1 MRHLLFAT
9 LAVLALAALPLR
21 AQIVDD
27 FSDGNFTANPAWQ
40 GDVTH
45 FIVNAS
51 GELQLN
57 APAAGSSA
65 LAVAGTVSDSAVWL
79 LDVRLAFAPSA
90 TNLLRVYLMADQ
102 ADLLQANGYYLEI
115 GENGATDALRLFRQD
130 GPASRTLLAAGLT
143 GFVAVDPVDIRL
155 RVRRSTGAN
164 WTVEAR
170 AGGSG
175 PFEPQGTATDAT
187 HNAGAGRF
195 FGVYCLYTATRTDKF
210 FFDNLSVLPDV
221 PDTTP
226 PVLLSASANGT
237 GTEVL
242 ALFDEDLDTASA
254 LEPAHYAIA
263 GLGGPT
269 SVAFAGGGKQQV
281 RLTLA
286 AALGTGTYTLQSQ
299 QIADAAGN
307 SSGQQSTVFEFVK
320 IEAAAEFDILVNEI
334 MADPTPSVGLPEAEW
349 LELHNRSGKIINL
362 NTLLLS
368 DGSTPRVLPDYLLRP
383 DSFVVLATAANAA
396 ALAPFTAA
404 LGVAGFPA
412 LNNSG
417 DTLVLT
423 DAVGAVVDR
432 VVYAANWHDNS
443 VKSEGGWSLERINPD
458 LPCQE
463 RENWRSCPV
472 LPGGTPGKANA
483 SLQKMPDLTAPR
495 LLAAFPDDANALELT
510 FSEGLDR
517 IAATDPAG
525 YRIDPPLAISSVELT
540 AESRRVVRLV
550 LQEPL
555 ESGIVYAVSATPGL
569 RDCSGNAAA
578 VTDTAW
584 VGLPETPAP
593 MDVVVNEVLFN
604 PATFGSDFVE
614 IHNRSA
620 KVFDLQHFFLANFSG
635 GSDVRAIGQKRLL
648 LPGAYLVFSPAPA
661 DITQR
666 FLRAKPENILL
677 MAIPAL
683 PDDAGNATLV
693 WSKGPDRV
701 IVDSLTYFDDWH
713 NSLLAANERTGVSL
727 ERVRPDGPTNDPA
740 NWTSA
745 ARRPDGNGTPTLPN
759 SQQSGSIP
767 PGGNDL
773 FQLGPARL
781 SPDGDGYED
790 YLDIRYTL
798 PGAGYAATVTIF
810 DSEGVPVKRLV
821 RQQLIGTEGSL
832 RWDGD
837 MDDGTATRPG
847 IYIFFAEIFD
857 PGGDVRQERKVFA
870 LVRRF

>member
-1 MRHLLFAT
+1 MRHLLFVS
-9 LAVLALAALPLR
+9 LAVLAFAAQPLS
-21 AQIVDD
+21 AQIADD

-40 GDVTH
+40 GDMANFV
-45 FIVNAS
+45 VNTA

-57 APAAGSSA
+57 APAAGNSV
-65 LAVAGTVSDSAVWL
+65 LAVAGIIPDSAVWL
-79 LDVRLAFAPSA
+79 LDMRLAFAPSA

-115 GENGATDALRLFRQD
+115 GENGTTDALRLYRQD
-130 GPASRTLLAAGLT
+130 GSASRTLLATGLS
-143 GFVAVDPVDIRL
+143 GFVAADPVNIRL

-170 AGGSG
+170 AGGNG
-175 PFEPQGTATDAT
+175 PFEPQGSATDAA
-187 HNAGAGRF
+187 HSPGAGRF
-195 FGVYCLYTATRTDKF
+195 LGFYCLYTATRTDKF
-210 FFDNLSVLPDV
+210 FLDNISVLPDL
-221 PDTTP
+221 PDTSP
-226 PVLLSASANGT
+226 PILLSALANAT

-242 ALFDEDLDTASA
+242 ALFDEDLDSTTA
-254 LEPAHYAIA
+254 LDPAHYAIS

-269 SVAFAGGGKQQV
+269 SAAFAGGGRQQV

-286 AALGTGTYTLQSQ
+286 AALGTGMHTLQTQ
-299 QIADAAGN
+299 QVTDIAGN
-307 SSGQQSTVFEFVK
+307 ISGAQSAVFEFVF
-320 IEAAAEFDILVNEI
+320 IEPAAEFDILVNEI
-334 MADPTPSVGLPEAEW
+334 MADPTPSVGLPEVEW
-349 LELHNRSGKIINL
+349 LELHNRSDKIINL

-368 DGSTPRVLPDYLLRP
+368 DGGTPRALPGYLLRP
-383 DSFVVLATAANAA
+383 DSFVVLAAAANAA
-396 ALAPFTAA
+396 ALASFTAA

-417 DTLVLT
+417 DTLVLS
-423 DAVGAVVDR
+423 DAFGLVVDR
-432 VVYAANWHDNS
+432 VEYAANWHDNS

-495 LLAAFPDDANALELT
+495 LVAAFPEDANTLELI

-517 IAATDPAG
+517 FAATNPAA
-525 YRIDPPLAISSVELT
+525 YRIDPPLALGSAALT
-540 AESRRVVRLV
+540 AESRRVVRLE

-555 ESGIVYAVSATPGL
+555 EPGTVYAVTATPGL

-593 MDVVVNEVLFN
+593 LDVVVNEVLFN

-620 KVFDLQHFFLANFSG
+620 KIFDLQHFFLANFSG
-635 GSDVRAIGQKRLL
+635 GSPIGQKRLL
-648 LPGAYLVFSPAPA
+648 LPGDYLVFSPNPA
-661 DITQR
+661 DVAQR
-666 FLRAKPENILL
+666 FLRAKPEKILE
-677 MAIPAL
+677 MDVPSL
-683 PDDAGNATLV
+683 PDNAGNATLL

-701 IVDSLTYFDDWH
+701 LVDSLTYFDDWH
-713 NSLLAANERTGVSL
+713 NALLATDERSGVSL
-727 ERVRPDGPTNDPA
+727 ERIRPDGPTNDPA

-759 SQQSGSIP
+759 SQQPGSSMP
-767 PGGNDL
+767 DGNDL
-773 FQLGPARL
+773 FRLEPARL

-790 YLDIRYTL
+790 YLDIRYVL

-810 DSEGVPVKRLV
+810 DSEGIPIKRLV

-837 MDDGTATRPG
+837 MDDGTVTRPG

-857 PGGDVRQERKVFA
+857 PAGDVRQERKPLA